1 MVHLG
6 VELSVVS
13 KATLADAF
21 SLALERRGRT
31 VVKVRKPEQRAQA

>member
-13 KATLADAF
+13 KATLADA
-21 SLALERRGRT
+21 LAHALRKTGRVVTRR
-31 VVKVRKPEQRAQA
+31 VQEA